1 MKRLLIIAT
10 AFLIGILAMISCV
23 KEYTITVTSNNSEW
37 GTVAGTGT
45 YLANSEIVIT
55 AIPAAGYYFIK
66 WDDGNTDNPRTV
78 IVNGDKTYQAIFSNN
93 PNGGGQGGEG
103 DPEDYTFSGN
113 ISENTTWPDRGL
125 AVDYYIDGWLRIE
138 GNALLTIEPGVTIM
152 FTGFDGGMEICENA
166 GLKMVGTAA
175 KPIKFVGPTNNP
187 NNGSWNRIVLKSKR
201 SDNQWEYVEFIRG
214 GSDEGIWSPVVDLE
228 SAKLSMKNC
237 TIDGSLNNGMC
248 LEYGS
253 ILTAFEN
260 NTIKNCAGSPI
271 IIEEAESLF
280 SIPDGNNTYTN
291 NVKNYAIV
299 TGGYYEPNENYTI
312 KSLSIPYYFKNSVTI
327 AGNRKLT
334 IEAGTTMLFP
344 YDTYF
349 KINDDA
355 ILVADGTASNPI
367 TFKAQDPENHW
378 RGIEFRSNRSG
389 NVMNYCKISDGGIRN
404 DWDNSSLIFIDDAAK
419 LTLTNCEFNKSFYGV
434 WIEDINTW
442 GNVTHSGNT
451 FSNCSIANVHLEYEG
466 EYNNVHY
473 DEGTNLD
480 ELP

>member
-1 MKRLLIIAT
+1 MRKLL
-10 AFLIGILAMISCV
+10 FIGILCLTGMIFLNSCS
-23 KEYTITVTSNNSEW
+23 KEYTITVVSNNAEW
-37 GTVAGTGT
+37 GTVSGTGT
-45 YLANSEIVIT
+45 YADGSEIQIS
-55 AIPAAGYYFIK
+55 AIAKEGYFFIK
-66 WDDGNTDNPRTV
+66 WEDGNTDNPRAITV
-78 IVNGDKTYQAIFSNN
+78 TEDATYTAIFSNN
-93 PNGGGQGGEG
+93 PNGEGGEG

-125 AVDYYIDGWLRIE
+125 AVDYYINGWLRIE

-152 FTGFDGGMEICENA
+152 FTGVDGGMEICENA

-214 GSDEGIWSPVVDLE
+214 GADEGIWSPIVDLE

-349 KINDDA
+349 KIDNDA

-378 RGIEFRSNRSG
+378 RGIEFRSNRTG
-389 NVMNYCKISDGGIRN
+389 NVMNYCNISDGGIRN
-404 DWDNSSLIFIDDAAK
+404 DWDNSSLLFIDDAAK

-451 FSNCSIANVHLEYEG
+451 FSNCTEANVHLEYEG

-480 ELP
+480 ALP